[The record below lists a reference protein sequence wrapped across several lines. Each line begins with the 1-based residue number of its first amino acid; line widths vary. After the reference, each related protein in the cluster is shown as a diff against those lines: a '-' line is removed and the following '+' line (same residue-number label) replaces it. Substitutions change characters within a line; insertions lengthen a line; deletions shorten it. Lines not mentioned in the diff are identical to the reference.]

1 MSAPQRVNVMLS
13 RSRDAL
19 IIIGNPN
26 TFVQSR
32 KGRDVWGPLMDSLRR
47 DGHVYNGVPVKCE
60 QHPDKVALFTEKE
73 HLIWFV
79 PTAAA
84 PNHGTYLHLNGRQDA
99 NFCSGK
105 LLNCGVH
112 SCPHH
117 CHQLQNHS
125 KMQCMAIVSS

>member
-32 KGRDVWGPLMDSLRR
+32 KGRDVWVPLMDSLRR

-60 QHPDKVALFTEKE
+60 QHPDKVALLTEKQ
-73 HLIWFV
+73 HFNMV
-79 PTAAA
+79 CPD
-84 PNHGTYLHLNGRQDA
+84 GG
-99 NFCSGK
+99 CSEPWYVLASQWK
-105 LLNCGVH
+105 TRR
-112 SCPHH
+112 
-117 CHQLQNHS
+117 
-125 KMQCMAIVSS
+125 